1 MCYAAVANNHNA
13 YKFVPRN
20 MKSERK
26 LMHLAIT
33 PMGGGQNLQY
43 AFQKDKSKYLCR
55 MADRTFARH
64 ASSSRRGSHRRTT
77 S

>member
-1 MCYAAVANNHNA
+1 MCYAAVANNYNA

-43 AFQKDKSKYLCR
+43 GVPEGQVQISLPY
-55 MADRTFARH
+55 
-64 ASSSRRGSHRRTT
+64 G
-77 S
+77 